1 MQDEIVK
8 DEDGIETNL
17 TQIKAEKQSLL
28 AIYDELN
35 NLDKEKMDIEI
46 KNIQEKIQERL
57 KVLDELEIR
66 EAKRFSDKREEMILE
81 KERISKDH
89 FLNTE
94 EQIEKEGKPFKL
106 PYTELFFLGGI
117 AVIIILLIVILC
129 NVL

>member
-81 KERISKDH
+81 N
-89 FLNTE
+89 L
-94 EQIEKEGKPFKL
+94 
-106 PYTELFFLGGI
+106 
-117 AVIIILLIVILC
+117 
-129 NVL
+129 